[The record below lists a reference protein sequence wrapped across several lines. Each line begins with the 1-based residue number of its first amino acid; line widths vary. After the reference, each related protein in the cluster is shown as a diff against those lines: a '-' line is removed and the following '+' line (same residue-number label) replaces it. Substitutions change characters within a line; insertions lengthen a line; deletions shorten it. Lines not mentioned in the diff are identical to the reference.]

1 MTIGASTR
9 ARVGRVGLVA
19 LALVGCCVALALA
32 SAQTP
37 PEPATGASNDA
48 VCSAYCSREHLGL
61 SVIELRWP
69 LSESPAGAADA
80 KALLAKQTIEVTT
93 YADGFERKLFATLTG
108 PAVGKRF
115 QMAENGD
122 RYKDRPKSLPGLG
135 RLAITDVVT
144 ASEPAAA
151 SPLRLLMAPGI
162 RAATVVVRISGLEGG
177 MDYKFRLPSASSSG
191 GTVVVTC
198 TAARCPVD
206 DFGSPK
212 KKRSPS
218 AKAQPKGGAQ

>member
-1 MTIGASTR
+1 MTIGASIR
-9 ARVGRVGLVA
+9 SRVGRVGLVA
-19 LALVGCCVALALA
+19 FVLVACCVALVL
-32 SAQTP
+32 AQTQ
-37 PEPATGASNDA
+37 PEPAGDASSGAI
-48 VCSAYCSREHLGL
+48 CSAYCSREHAGL

-80 KALLAKQTIEVTT
+80 KALLAKQTIDVTT
-93 YADGFERKLFATLTG
+93 YADGFERGLFARLTE
-108 PAVGKRF
+108 PVVGKRF
-115 QMAENGD
+115 QSATDGD
-122 RYKDRPKSLPGLG
+122 RYQNGSKSLPGLG

-162 RAATVVVRISGLEGG
+162 RSATIVVRISGLEGG
-177 MDYKFRLPSASSSG
+177 MDYKWRLPSASPSG

-206 DFGSPK
+206 DFGPPK
-212 KKRSPS
+212 KLPS
-218 AKAQPKGGAQ
+218 AKAQPKGSAQ